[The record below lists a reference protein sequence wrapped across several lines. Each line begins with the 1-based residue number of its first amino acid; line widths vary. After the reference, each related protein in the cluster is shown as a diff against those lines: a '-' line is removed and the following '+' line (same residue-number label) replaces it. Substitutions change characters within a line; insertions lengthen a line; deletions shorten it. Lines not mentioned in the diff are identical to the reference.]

1 MTTTAGSRAETGPV
15 LVPEGTRLLHIG
27 PHKTGTSSLQGAFHL
42 ARPKLAAQSVHYAGP
57 SRQPMQA
64 AHAVVGTKRLH
75 EHPSIERWDGL
86 LREIR
91 GSEAKRI
98 VISSEAFAAGNSAAV
113 RRVVTDLDPSRI
125 HVAITL
131 RPLARIMPSQWQQFV
146 QGGSVTPFEDW
157 LTATLADTDP
167 RRGGFWRRHRH
178 DRLVKRWADVAGIDR
193 LTVVVVDDRDHDLV
207 LRRFEQ
213 LTGLSDGTLVEDRR
227 VREPLDDAA
236 RDRGGPRVQR
246 RLQRSRARSAP
257 PGSRDARRRGPD
269 HEAGQARPAWPKVE
283 MPRWALQQVG
293 ALQLEMIDAIA
304 ASGVRVIGDLETLT
318 AIPPLDSA
326 PEHLAPVSIP
336 PEVSGALGVS
346 VLESMGMRPGTVPV
360 RGEPI
365 ALAGF
370 RTRRLIEAIVRRSPG
385 TVQRRLASA
394 LRRKPR

>member
-27 PHKTGTSSLQGAFHL
+27 PHKTGTSSLQGAFHR
-42 ARPKLAAQSVHYAGP
+42 ARPKLAAQGVHYAGS

-75 EHPSIERWDGL
+75 EHPSIERWDAL

-91 GSEAKRI
+91 NSEAKRV
-98 VISSEAFAAGNSAAV
+98 VISSEAFAAGNGAAV
-113 RRVVTDLDPSRI
+113 QRVVSDLDPARI

-157 LTATLADTDP
+157 LSEMLADTDP
-167 RRGGFWRRHRH
+167 RGGGFWRRHRH
-178 DRLVKRWADVAGIDR
+178 DRLVKRWSDVAGIDR
-193 LTVVVVDDRDHDLV
+193 LTVVVVDDRDHGLV

-227 VREPLDDAA
+227 FENRSMTLPEIEAVRAFNVAFNERGLDPRLQAHVMRVGAA
-236 RDRGGPRVQR
+236 RIMKRVK
-246 RLQRSRARSAP
+246 
-257 PGSRDARRRGPD
+257 PD
-269 HEAGQARPAWPKVE
+269 PAWPKVE

-293 ALQLEMIDAIA
+293 ALQREMIDAIA
-304 ASGVRVIGDLETLT
+304 ASGVQVLGDLETLT

-346 VLESMGMRPGTVPV
+346 VLEAMGMRPGTVPV
-360 RGEPI
+360 RGEPV

-385 TVQRRLASA
+385 TLQRRLGS
-394 LRRKPR
+394 LRRPKPR

>member
-1 MTTTAGSRAETGPV
+1 MTTTPGSRAGTASV

-42 ARPKLAAQSVHYAGP
+42 ARPKLAAQGVHYAGP
-57 SRQPMQA
+57 HRQPMLA

-75 EHPSIERWDGL
+75 EQPSIERWHAL

-91 GSEAKRI
+91 TAEATRV
-98 VISSEAFAAGNSAAV
+98 VISSEAFAAANGGAV
-113 RRVVTDLDPSRI
+113 KRVVADLDPTRI
-125 HVAITL
+125 HVAVTL

-157 LTATLADTDP
+157 LTAMLADTDP
-167 RRGGFWRRHRH
+167 RRESFWRRHRH
-178 DRLVKRWADVAGIDR
+178 DRLVKRWADVAGVDR

-227 VREPLDDAA
+227 FENRSMTLPEIEAVRAFNIALNERGLD
-236 RDRGGPRVQR
+236 P
-246 RLQRSRARSAP
+246 RLQAHVMRVGAAKIMKRVK
-257 PGSRDARRRGPD
+257 PD
-269 HEAGQARPAWPKVE
+269 PAWPKVE
-283 MPRWALQQVG
+283 MPRWALQQVDG
-293 ALQLEMIDAIA
+293 LQREMIDAIA
-304 ASGVRVIGDLETLT
+304 TSGVRVLGDLETLML
-318 AIPPLDSA
+318 IPPLDAA

-346 VLESMGMRPGTVPV
+346 VLEAMGMRPGTKPV
-360 RGEPI
+360 RGEPV

-385 TVQRRLASA
+385 SAQRRLARIFR
-394 LRRKPR
+394 RRKR